1 MKTYKL
7 IPLLLILILAAC
19 ESDSKSESSAI
30 APGVS
35 KAGSMAAFAIN
46 GQYLYAL
53 DNNELA
59 IFNIATPNNVTYHSR
74 MKMPTGVVAET
85 LYPFNGYLLIG
96 TQQGVYIFDTK
107 DAANPQYVSKYEH
120 IVSCDPVVAN
130 GDYAYSTLRNGNA
143 CRGVN
148 ELHILDIKNI
158 KAPFQLSTMRLDNPH
173 GLDID
178 GDILVVC
185 DGKSG
190 FKTINVADRRK
201 PKLIKTVDGF
211 HGYDVITNQKI
222 AIITGEDGIYQY
234 NYADSSAPQLL
245 SKISVVQ

>member
-7 IPLLLILILAAC
+7 IPILCILILAAC
-19 ESDSKSESSAI
+19 ESDSKSESNAI

-59 IFNIATPNNVTYHSR
+59 IFNITTPENVTYHSR
-74 MKMPTGVVAET
+74 MKMPTGVIAET
-85 LYPFNGYLLIG
+85 LYPFNGYLLVG
-96 TQQGVYIFDTK
+96 TQQGVYIYDTK
-107 DAANPQYVSKYEH
+107 DASNPQYVSKYEH

-130 GDYAYSTLRNGNA
+130 GNFAYSTLRSGNL

-158 KAPFQLSTMRLDNPH
+158 SKPIQLSRMNLDNPH

-178 GDILVVC
+178 GDVLVVC
-185 DGKSG
+185 DGNSG
-190 FKTINVADRRK
+190 FKTINVADRSK
-201 PKLIKTVDGF
+201 PTLIKTVNGF
-211 HGYDVITNQKI
+211 HGYDVITNQKN

-234 NYADSSAPQLL
+234 NYADSSAPVLL
-245 SKISVVQ
+245 SKISVAR